1 VPNEPSLLTTFDYRQ
16 DYLARELRTAGPDV
30 LAESTLCVKSKLR
43 IIVPS
48 SGKITKSDQG
58 Q

>member
-1 VPNEPSLLTTFDYRQ
+1 MPNEPSLFTTFDYRQ
-16 DYLARELRTAGPDV
+16 DYLAREPRTAGLDV
-30 LAESTLCVKSKLR
+30 LTESTLCGKSKLR